1 MADNRVVYLG
11 KSSAIDANA
20 LEGFTPSDVDELLE
34 AVEGSPRLEEK
45 IRRARDWEP
54 SPDEIEEPKPALL
67 ALAEETL
74 SWDNSETLGPA
85 SDRDAA
91 HYWANLARK
100 MARGITARMRAD
112 DVPVG
117 AVVRSPAG
125 TIACRYD
132 ETTGI
137 VFGDE
142 RPFAWSKLESPVQ
155 VLWSPIG
162 APGERT
168 MEAGR

>member
-1 MADNRVVYLG
+1 MVYLG

-54 SPDEIEEPKPALL
+54 GPDEVDEPKPALL

-74 SWDNSETLGPA
+74 SWENSETLGPA

-91 HYWANLARK
+91 YYWANLARR
-100 MARGITARMRAD
+100 MAREIKARMRAD

-125 TIACRYD
+125 TIACRFD
-132 ETTGI
+132 ETNGI

-142 RPFAWSKLESPVQ
+142 RPFLWSNLASPVQ

-162 APGERT
+162 APVEET
-168 MEAGR
+168 TEAGR

>member
-20 LEGFTPSDVDELLE
+20 LQGFTPSDIDELLE
-34 AVEGSPRLEEK
+34 AVEGFPRLEEK

-54 SPDEIEEPKPALL
+54 SADEVEEPKPALL
-67 ALAEETL
+67 ALVDETL
-74 SWDNSETLGPA
+74 SWENSETLGPA
-85 SDRDAA
+85 IDRDAA
-91 HYWANLARK
+91 YYWANLARK
-100 MARGITARMRAD
+100 MARGIKAQMRAD

-117 AVVRSPAG
+117 SVVRSPAG

-132 ETTGI
+132 ETNGI

-142 RPFAWSKLESPVQ
+142 RPFLWSKLVSPGP
-155 VLWSPIG
+155 VLWSPIE
-162 APGERT
+162 APVEET
-168 MEAGR
+168 TEAGR